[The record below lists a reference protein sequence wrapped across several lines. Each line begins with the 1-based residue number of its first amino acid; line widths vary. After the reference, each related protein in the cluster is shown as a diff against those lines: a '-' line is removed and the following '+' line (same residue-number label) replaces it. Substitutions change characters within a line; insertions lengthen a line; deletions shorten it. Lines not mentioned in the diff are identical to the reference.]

1 MNTLLRSS
9 RFLPILL
16 ICAASSACGK
26 SGPPL
31 GEMAPV
37 SGKVTVDGHPVTS
50 GQVSLIPTDA
60 SISTGGS
67 VCAGTIESSGNYV
80 INTAGKTGAP
90 LGKYKVTVT
99 VSMVPTGDSKMSS
112 APFNSKYSDQAKT
125 PLTFTVEANPQPG
138 AYDLKMKK

>member
-1 MNTLLRSS
+1 MNTLLQSS
-9 RFLPILL
+9 RFFTILL

-26 SGPPL
+26 SGTPL

-37 SGKVTVDGHPVTS
+37 SGKVTVDGQAVTS

-67 VCAGTIESSGNYV
+67 VCAGTIDSSGNYV

-99 VSMVPTGDSKMSS
+99 VPMVPTGGGKMPS
-112 APFNSKYSDQAKT
+112 APYHSKFSDQAKT

-138 AYDLKMKK
+138 AYDIKMTK

>member
-1 MNTLLRSS
+1 MNTLFKSS
-9 RFLPILL
+9 RFFPILL

-37 SGKVTVDGHPVTS
+37 SGKVTVDGQPVTS

-67 VCAGTIESSGNYV
+67 VCAGTIDSSGNYV

-99 VSMVPTGDSKMSS
+99 VSMVPTGDSKMPS
-112 APFNSKYSDQAKT
+112 ALFNAKFSDQSKT
-125 PLTFTVEANPQPG
+125 PLAFTVEANPQAG
-138 AYDLKMKK
+138 AYDLKMTK